1 MADFKEGAEVR
12 IRNEPDVV
20 GFEVG
25 GLAMTLGQ
33 PVKVVTFRDRGA
45 TVIKDD
51 PSRSSKE
58 PEVTIE
64 IVTKVVIEK
73 KFLYEL

>member
-45 TVIKDD
+45 TVIK
-51 PSRSSKE
+51 
-58 PEVTIE
+58 TIR
-64 IVTKVVIEK
+64 VGVVK
-73 KFLYEL
+73 SLKLRLK